1 MTIIRRSVASASLLG
16 LATLYGLLALTPALF
31 IVHG

>member
-1 MTIIRRSVASASLLG
+1 MTFIRRSLASTSLLG

-31 IVHG
+31 MAQG